1 MKKYK
6 QLTLSQRYPIQ
17 SFLQV
22 GLTQT
27 QIAFE
32 LGVNKSTISRE
43 LTGNIPGR
51 GQTTGKYIG
60 EPAQRKTD
68 YRHHNKVKSILLTDK
83 LKECIANLMMVQ
95 RWSPELIAKRLAK
108 DGELC
113 VSHEI
118 LYKWIWTIKHS
129 HHRTHIQYKNLH
141 KYLRHTGR
149 RRKRGNL
156 KDNRGAIME
165 RINRAP
171 P

>member
-1 MKKYK
+1 M
-6 QLTLSQRYPIQ
+6 
-17 SFLQV
+17 

-83 LKECIANLMMVQ
+83 LKERIANLMMVQ

-118 LYKWIWTIKHS
+118 LYKWIWTIKH
-129 HHRTHIQYKNLH
+129 
-141 KYLRHTGR
+141 YLP
-149 RRKRGNL
+149 NS
-156 KDNRGAIME
+156 
-165 RINRAP
+165 
-171 P
+171 